1 MSKTNRSKITK
12 KEAAEI
18 LDLLKEEYSEAGCA
32 LHYDSHYHLL
42 LAVMLSAQTTDV
54 SVNKI
59 TPELFRRFPEPEDLA
74 AASQD
79 EVIDI
84 IRSIGL
90 YKNKSKNIISMSQ
103 VLMEKYDGVV
113 PGDFKKLT
121 ELPGVGRKTAN
132 VVLAEGFGEQR
143 IAVDTH
149 VFRVS
154 NRIGLSNSESVLETE
169 KQLMAVLPE
178 KRWTEAHHLLIFHGR
193 RCCSARK
200 PQCNRCPILE
210 HCRHPEIL

>member
-18 LDLLKEEYSEAGCA
+18 LDLLKEEYPEAGCA
-32 LHYDSHYHLL
+32 LHCDSPYHLL

-113 PGDFKKLT
+113 PGDFQKLT

>member
-1 MSKTNRSKITK
+1 MRKKKIT
-12 KEAAEI
+12 A
-18 LDLLKEEYSEAGCA
+18 
-32 LHYDSHYHLL
+32 L